1 MRWYV
6 RYWLSYADVVEW
18 LAERAAGVDRS
29 TVYRWV
35 QRSLPLFEGSAR
47 PHRDPTG
54 GGVAGGRDVRAV
66 QRQEGVRLRAIDQ
79 GGQVADVYF
88 SERQSAALA
97 GSFFGRAI
105 VETGVQPACVTTD
118 KAKCYPPAMKSVLPD
133 SEPR

>member
-1 MRWYV
+1 MDETCVRFNGRRAYV
-6 RYWLSYADVVEW
+6 Y
-18 LAERAAGVDRS
+18 
-29 TVYRWV
+29 
-35 QRSLPLFEGSAR
+35 
-47 PHRDPTG
+47 
-54 GGVAGGRDVRAV
+54 
-66 QRQEGVRLRAIDQ
+66 RAIDQ